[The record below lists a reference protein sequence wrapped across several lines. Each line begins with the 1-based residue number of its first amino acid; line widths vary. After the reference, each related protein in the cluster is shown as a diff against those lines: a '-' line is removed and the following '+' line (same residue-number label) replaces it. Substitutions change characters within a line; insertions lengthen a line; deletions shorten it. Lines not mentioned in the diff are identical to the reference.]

1 MDRESAWS
9 TLSGVGPLLHEACGI
24 KFSFYT
30 KREVERLSV
39 CKVTSSRQR
48 DVMNRPLANGLYDA
62 RMGPTDNWDTCVT
75 CGLEYGL
82 CPGHFGH
89 IDLPL
94 PTYTHLLFPLLHQL
108 LRCACSACHHFRAPC
123 ARLEPYAAALRLLD
137 AGLLTDAAAV
147 LESAAVVS
155 GNSKLGN
162 NQQRAAGEV
171 AEESEGAWMSGVS
184 AAGCALLRRP
194 AAAGSAGVAGGCASS
209 PHLIALRKRI
219 LAGLA
224 RALRPASNKCTRCG
238 RASGSLKVHG
248 GKFFV
253 SALSQRALAANE
265 QLGLA
270 PVSSSRRSTRN
281 GSVAATAAAAS
292 AVAANRTEG
301 SDDDDDDEEEDDEEA
316 SGVTA
321 GPAGVGETMVSR
333 TR

>member
-1 MDRESAWS
+1 
-9 TLSGVGPLLHEACGI
+9 
-24 KFSFYT
+24 
-30 KREVERLSV
+30 
-39 CKVTSSRQR
+39 
-48 DVMNRPLANGLYDA
+48 MNRPLANGLYDA

-108 LRCACSACHHFRAPC
+108 LRCACSACHHFRAPR

-184 AAGCALLRRP
+184 A
-194 AAAGSAGVAGGCASS
+194 
-209 PHLIALRKRI
+209 
-219 LAGLA
+219 
-224 RALRPASNKCTRCG
+224 
-238 RASGSLKVHG
+238 
-248 GKFFV
+248 
-253 SALSQRALAANE
+253 
-265 QLGLA
+265 
-270 PVSSSRRSTRN
+270 
-281 GSVAATAAAAS
+281 
-292 AVAANRTEG
+292 
-301 SDDDDDDEEEDDEEA
+301 
-316 SGVTA
+316 
-321 GPAGVGETMVSR
+321 
-333 TR
+333 

>member
-9 TLSGVGPLLHEACGI
+9 TLSGVGPLLHEVCGI

-108 LRCACSACHHFRAPC
+108 LRCACSACHHFRAPR

-147 LESAAVVS
+147 APSVGLGPAARRPRPLPCPVCRCSNLPPWSAATPSWATTSS
-155 GNSKLGN
+155 GRLAR
-162 NQQRAAGEV
+162 RASPRERREALAPRACLRLCASRASQV

-184 AAGCALLRRP
+184 AAGGALLRRP

-224 RALRPASNKCTRCG
+224 RALRPAWQ
-238 RASGSLKVHG
+238 A
-248 GKFFV
+248 
-253 SALSQRALAANE
+253 
-265 QLGLA
+265 
-270 PVSSSRRSTRN
+270 
-281 GSVAATAAAAS
+281 
-292 AVAANRTEG
+292 
-301 SDDDDDDEEEDDEEA
+301 
-316 SGVTA
+316 
-321 GPAGVGETMVSR
+321 
-333 TR
+333 